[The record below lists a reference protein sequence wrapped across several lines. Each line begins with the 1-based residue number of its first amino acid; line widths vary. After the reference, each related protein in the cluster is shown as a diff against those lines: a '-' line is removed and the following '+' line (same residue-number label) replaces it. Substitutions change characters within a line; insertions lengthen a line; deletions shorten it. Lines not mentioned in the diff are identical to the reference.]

1 MILHNATKPPRH
13 PRLVERHNATA
24 RAVTCGPTLVELL
37 DEAAA
42 ENPDLPA
49 LRTVEG
55 VSLTHSELVLDSEH
69 LAHGLAGLGVARGT
83 PVAVLLDHTPEAVV
97 ALHAVVRAGG
107 HYVPLDVRWPVQ
119 RMTDIIRTLA
129 IRHLIVSAGL
139 ERTAF
144 EAAAAESGLR
154 TVVVGAAPR
163 KEQSSGVDAAAPAA
177 PARPEKT
184 LEIRRLVGPSPVA
197 RADGLWHA
205 LARHGLG
212 PGPVPD
218 GVDRRAVLDEDFQGL
233 RSVVLADAVR
243 ELPSPGALREILH
256 LLADAL
262 PGRTEILITGIHQ
275 PLGRAS
281 AEGPLR
287 IPPGW
292 WATYAA
298 GCPGMAYEVRLPE
311 TDASAGHEPAY
322 EVVLRVP
329 ARTPASMVR
338 PERGTAELPWHATEL
353 TGGRLP
359 ERPRPD
365 DLAYIV
371 FTSGSTGIPKGVA
384 VRHHSVLNLVDWFN
398 RRNGIGPADVLLQ
411 TAAFSFDLSVYDVFG
426 LLAAGG
432 SLLML
437 PHRDL
442 AEPDLVAEALAG
454 HGVTLWNSAPAAF
467 TRTLLFVPQ
476 TPTAHRDCLRRV
488 FLSGDWI
495 PLDTL
500 STLRREFPGATLVAL
515 GGATEATVWSNDFV
529 VDRVDPGWRSIPYG
543 HPMQNVRYYV
553 LRDDL
558 SPCAVDEPG
567 ELYIAGDCV
576 AVGYVNDRELTE
588 KRFLPDP
595 WATEHGEDAP
605 TTPAGRMYRT
615 GDRAKWTSSGWVEFL
630 GRVDAQVK
638 VRGYR
643 IELGEIEHAARQL
656 PDVDEAVALTVGN
669 PRDPVLAVAIRTR
682 VALRGDEVL
691 RGLRTRLPEYMVP
704 ARVHLADSLPVG
716 PTGKVDR
723 AVLSRILRTGA
734 GRHIPEGKQ

>member
-37 DEAAA
+37 DEAAT

-55 VSLTHSELVLDSEH
+55 VSLTHSELLLDSEH

-97 ALHAVVRAGG
+97 ALHAVVRTGG

-119 RMTDIIRTLA
+119 RMTNVIRTLA
-129 IRHLIVSAGL
+129 VRHLIVSAGL
-139 ERTAF
+139 ERPAF
-144 EAAAAESGLR
+144 EAAAAESGLQ
-154 TVVVGAAPR
+154 TVVVGVAPQ
-163 KEQSSGVDAAAPAA
+163 KAQSSDIDADAPAG
-177 PARPEKT
+177 PTCPEEA
-184 LEIRRLVGPSPVA
+184 LEIRRLVGPSPMA
-197 RADGLWHA
+197 RSDGLWHE

-212 PGPVPD
+212 PGPMP
-218 GVDRRAVLDEDFQGL
+218 GGLDRRALLNEDFQGL
-233 RSVVLADAVR
+233 HSVVLVDAVR
-243 ELPSPGALREILH
+243 ELPSPGALRKILY

-262 PGRTEILITGIHQ
+262 PEGTEILITGIHQ

-281 AEGPLR
+281 AAGPLR

-292 WATYAA
+292 WTSYAA

-311 TDASAGHEPAY
+311 ADGPADHEAAY

-329 ARTPASMVR
+329 AQVPASLVR
-338 PERGTAELPWHATEL
+338 PERGTAEHPWHNTEL
-353 TGGRLP
+353 PNGRFP
-359 ERPRPD
+359 ERPQPD

-371 FTSGSTGIPKGVA
+371 FTSGSSGTPKGVA

-398 RRNGIGPADVLLQ
+398 RRNGIGSGDVLLQ

-437 PHRDL
+437 PHHDL
-442 AEPDLVAEALAG
+442 AEPDLVAEALVG

-467 TRTLLFVPQ
+467 TRTMMFVPQ
-476 TPTAHRDCLRRV
+476 TPTAHRGRLRRV

-500 STLRREFPGATLVAL
+500 STLRREFSNATLVAL

-529 VDRVDPGWRSIPYG
+529 VDRVDPAWRSIPYG
-543 HPMQNVRYYV
+543 HPMQNARYYV
-553 LRDDL
+553 LREDL

-576 AVGYVNDRELTE
+576 TVGYVNDRELTE

-605 TTPAGRMYRT
+605 AAPEGRMYRT
-615 GDRAKWTSSGWVEFL
+615 GDRGKWTSSGWVEFL
-630 GRVDAQVK
+630 GRVDTQVK

-704 ARVHLADSLPVG
+704 TRIHLSDSLPVG

-723 AVLSRILRTGA
+723 ALLSRILRTGA
-734 GRHIPEGKQ
+734 GPHIPEGKQ